1 MTWRSS
7 GGREDGFSLI
17 EVIVVLVVLALVAT
31 IFVGRGPMRSRGVEA
46 ADAARTLAGAMR
58 LARSQAIATDR
69 TVSFSV
75 DPARHLYVSG
85 GAVHGLPGEIGLAV
99 QGPDGEAA
107 ATLDTRRLR
116 AAWRRRSKSPGSLP
130 GPVSFML
137 PFQPASAGRQKRR
150 LANRG
155 VRRCQERGKVWRSRV
170 RRIYPVLG
178 KVPNAYGH
186 TRSLPS
192 CPDLIRASTGCSR

>member
-7 GGREDGFSLI
+7 EGRLAGFSLI

-46 ADAARTLAGAMR
+46 AGAARTLAGAMR

-99 QGPDGEAA
+99 QGPDGVAA
-107 ATLDTRRLR
+107 RGLAILFRPD
-116 AAWRRRSKSPGSLP
+116 GS
-130 GPVSFML
+130 
-137 PFQPASAGRQKRR
+137 
-150 LANRG
+150 
-155 VRRCQERGKVWRSRV
+155 
-170 RRIYPVLG
+170 
-178 KVPNAYGH
+178 
-186 TRSLPS
+186 
-192 CPDLIRASTGCSR
+192 STGGSVALADGARTLHVSVDWITGRVVLAQ